1 MNLDRMLVGVM
12 AALVLGWCPVHAQG
26 WDSARTA
33 KAIWQNEI
41 PAPNPAE
48 ATTIESALIQWST
61 SQNELDCG
69 EMRKDLVLLAAFVR
83 SGGASKLN
91 PEIFNWGVAQCE
103 VLDPH
108 EQLLIGDVF
117 YVNGDYEKAISHY
130 GRALKGLE
138 PNEQAHL
145 TATLNTGACLISLG
159 SYSEAIDAFS
169 KVVDH
174 PFPGAEDFKSI
185 ATINLAAAQVSAE
198 FLSDAASTIRQ
209 LSTDNLSEYW
219 RGIHYSNG
227 LTVHQKLGDYVG
239 SDSVWQHHLRPIP
252 FEFWPP
258 AIHPRIL
265 SEILHGGDF
274 IEFAQFRERIL
285 QSPSSPLMEPAHSHH
300 ALFEQAEHD
309 NTYKLWE
316 LYRKYDEGQ
325 RQANWIFRNETQP
338 QLQSELHLIQQE
350 LGQAQQ
356 SSRNWRLT
364 SALMVCALLILTLVI
379 LLIRS
384 QRLRR
389 HLMHFSKSEV
399 GTLLAEPQVDEDDL
413 VVLAQALTYG
423 KGLQKALLIVR
434 RLRAEFASQ
443 TESRLN
449 LETIELY
456 DELNEREKEV
466 AGYIASGFNSKE
478 IAQMLNVTTQYIYNV
493 RSRIREKMGVPDN
506 EDLLNYLRAAPQAPT
521 NASNQKADPEM
532 PRRDPLNARN

>member
-1 MNLDRMLVGVM
+1 MNLDRMLVKVM

-26 WDSARTA
+26 WGSARTA

-48 ATTIESALIQWST
+48 ATTIESALIRWST
-61 SQNELDCG
+61 SQDELDC
-69 EMRKDLVLLAAFVR
+69 EAMQRDLALLAAFVR
-83 SGGASKLN
+83 SGGSSKLN

-103 VLDPH
+103 VIDPY

-159 SYSEAIDAFS
+159 RYSEAIDAFL

-227 LTVHQKLGDYVG
+227 LIVHQKLGDYAG

-252 FEFWPP
+252 FEFWPT
-258 AIHPRIL
+258 AIHTRIL

-285 QSPSSPLMEPAHSHH
+285 LSPSSPLMNAAHSHH

-309 NTYKLWE
+309 DNTFKLWE

-325 RQANWIFRNETQP
+325 RKANRIFRNETQP
-338 QLQSELHLIQQE
+338 QLQSELQLIQQE
-350 LGQAQQ
+350 LGQARQ
-356 SSRNWRLT
+356 SSRNWKLT
-364 SALMVCALLILTLVI
+364 SALIVCALLILTLAI
-379 LLIRS
+379 LMIRS

-389 HLMHFSKSEV
+389 HLMHLSKSEV

-456 DELNEREKEV
+456 DELNEREKQV
-466 AGYIASGFNSKE
+466 VGYIASGFNSKE
-478 IAQMLNVTTQYIYNV
+478 IAQMLNVTTQYIYNI
-493 RSRIREKMGVPDN
+493 RSRIREKMGVPDDQ
-506 EDLLNYLRAAPQAPT
+506 DLLNYLRAAPQAPAAALGGEAGPRK
-521 NASNQKADPEM
+521 ASG
-532 PRRDPLNARN
+532 